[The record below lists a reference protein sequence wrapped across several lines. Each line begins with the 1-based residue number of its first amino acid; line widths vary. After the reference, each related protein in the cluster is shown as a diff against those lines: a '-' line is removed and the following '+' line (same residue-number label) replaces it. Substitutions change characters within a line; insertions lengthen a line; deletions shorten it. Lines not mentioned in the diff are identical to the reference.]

1 MQQVN
6 KVSKEAERN
15 GYPAFV
21 ENLSGLHTF
30 TDIQF
35 ESNLYGMQD
44 GIYLT
49 MKSHRNLDECLELI

>member
-1 MQQVN
+1 M
-6 KVSKEAERN
+6 SKEAERN